1 MNIKKTINFK
11 ELKDNG
17 PASIKLKNDEIL
29 KLVSPGLE
37 THYIITQEH
46 LFKLFTNEEK
56 MLELNGNPQ
65 KTTPYNPKK
74 LIKEIKKK
82 MKGPLPLLKE
92 DYKEFNIP
100 FKK

>member
-46 LFKLFTNEEK
+46 LFKLFTN
-56 MLELNGNPQ
+56 
-65 KTTPYNPKK
+65 
-74 LIKEIKKK
+74 
-82 MKGPLPLLKE
+82 
-92 DYKEFNIP
+92 
-100 FKK
+100 